1 MENFISIGMLQ
12 QLQGAG
18 VDSEMIS
25 RAIENIGPSNI
36 KIVSANLGETNL
48 EVFRAATS
56 SGLTKEQAV
65 WATPLGKTMNAL
77 GFKNVEMSGAGS
89 VSFSPFYNT
98 LNRGSPR

>member
-77 GFKNVEMSGAGS
+77 GFKSVEMSGAGS